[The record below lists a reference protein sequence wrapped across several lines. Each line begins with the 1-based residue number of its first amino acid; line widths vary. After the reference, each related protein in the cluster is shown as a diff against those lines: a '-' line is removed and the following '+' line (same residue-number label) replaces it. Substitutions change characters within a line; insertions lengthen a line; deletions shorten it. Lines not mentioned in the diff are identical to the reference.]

1 MGYYTDNSDDDE
13 LAVPTGNKLGYD
25 DNAACIFRDGIFS
38 DGVEREVWIQC
49 GGWAHS
55 ECAGMEIDIYISDL
69 CK

>member
-13 LAVPTGNKLGYD
+13 LAVPTGNKPGD

-38 DGVEREVWIQC
+38 DGVKREVWIQC
-49 GGWAHS
+49 RGWAHS
-55 ECAGMEIDIYISDL
+55 ECAGMEKDIYISDL